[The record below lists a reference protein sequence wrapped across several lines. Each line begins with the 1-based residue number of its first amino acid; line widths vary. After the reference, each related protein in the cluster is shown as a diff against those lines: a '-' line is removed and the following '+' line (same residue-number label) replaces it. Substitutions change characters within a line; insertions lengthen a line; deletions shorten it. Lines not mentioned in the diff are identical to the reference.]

1 MAEVTDA
8 RQRVLAARAELDDEF
23 RQLNASAR
31 SAADIPAKIRKSTA
45 KAAAIA
51 GGAAF
56 LLLKGPQR
64 VFGLGRRAIRGKD
77 APLPSKM
84 LPEEI
89 DKSLRKMGSDGE
101 KVRGLLER
109 DFADYV
115 AKAHADRRRVRRL
128 VVLTIA
134 QPILTQL
141 ARRGASWLLSPEEG
155 GFERRLAE
163 LRARAD
169 GAAADAA
176 QPPER
181 ATAAYV
187 PATPAEPAAPPSDA
201 PPAI

>member
-23 RQLNASAR
+23 QRLNASAR
-31 SAADIPAKIRKSTA
+31 SAADIPAKIRKSPA

-89 DKSLRKMGSDGE
+89 DKSLRRLGSDGE

-115 AKAHADRRRVRRL
+115 AKAAAERRRVRRI
-128 VVLTIA
+128 VLLTVA

-141 ARRGASWLLSPEEG
+141 AKRGASWLVSPEEG
-155 GFERRLAE
+155 GFQRRLAE
-163 LRARAD
+163 LRARAE
-169 GAAADAA
+169 GSTADDAGPR
-176 QPPER
+176 PPE
-181 ATAAYV
+181 AAV
-187 PATPAEPAAPPSDA
+187 IPPAPVEPTAPPGGDQ
-201 PPAI
+201 PAV